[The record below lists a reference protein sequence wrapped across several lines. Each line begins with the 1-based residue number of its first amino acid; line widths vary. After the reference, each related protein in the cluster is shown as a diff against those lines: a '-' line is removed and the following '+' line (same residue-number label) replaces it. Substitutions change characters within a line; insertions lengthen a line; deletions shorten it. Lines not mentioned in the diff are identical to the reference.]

1 VRCALRAEWTKLRTL
16 PSNVW
21 LLLATAGL
29 TVAASVAV
37 TSTVDTS
44 HCPSPAECFED
55 TAKLSLTGVWLGQVA
70 VVVLAVG
77 MMAGEYG
84 TGLLRATLAAHPR
97 RQLVLTT
104 KAAVLTATV
113 AVAGA
118 LGVAGALLAGRLLLP
133 GNGFSAA
140 NGYPPV
146 SVADPATLRAAAG
159 TVLYLVLVGLLALGV
174 ATAVR
179 GTAASVTVVLSLLY
193 LAPALVELVRDPQWH
208 DQLAKLPPMTAG
220 LAIQATRH
228 LELLPIAP
236 WAGLGVLAGWAAAAL
251 VTGGLLLAGRDQ

>member
-1 VRCALRAEWTKLRTL
+1 
-16 PSNVW
+16 
-21 LLLATAGL
+21 
-29 TVAASVAV
+29 
-37 TSTVDTS
+37 
-44 HCPSPAECFED
+44 
-55 TAKLSLTGVWLGQVA
+55 
-70 VVVLAVG
+70 

-146 SVADPATLRAAAG
+146 SVTDPATLRAAVG
-159 TVLYLVLVGLLALGV
+159 TVLYLVLVGLFALGV
-174 ATAVR
+174 ATAIR
-179 GTAASVTVVLSLLY
+179 GTAASFTVVLSLLY

-208 DQLAKLPPMTAG
+208 DRLEKLPPMTAG
-220 LAIQATRH
+220 LAIQATRN

-251 VTGGLLLAGRDQ
+251 VTGGLLFAGRDQ